1 VIPFDYRR
9 ADDARGAVAAVA
21 ERPDAVFLGAG
32 TNLVDHMK
40 LGVANPGLVVDVS
53 RLPFGAIEPLEHGGV
68 RIGATVRNSDLAA
81 EPMTMGVSM
90 ALHEHSVMDPRFGQV
105 ANHDFAGYHI
115 AANADIG
122 SIDAIWVEED
132 DPHVNPMGSKGIGEI
147 GIVGTAAAI
156 ANAVHHATGVR
167 VRDLPITVEKLLGLV
182 R

>member
-1 VIPFDYRR
+1 MIPFDYRR
-9 ADDARGAVAAVA
+9 ADDARGAVA

-40 LGVANPGLVVDVS
+40 LGVADPGLVVDVS
-53 RLPFGAIEPLEHGGV
+53 RLPFGAIEPLERGGV

-132 DPHVNPMGSKGIGEI
+132 DPHVNPMGLQGDRRDRNRRDRG
-147 GIVGTAAAI
+147 GHRQRGPPRDRDPHPRPAAHSRQVPPLI
-156 ANAVHHATGVR
+156 F
-167 VRDLPITVEKLLGLV
+167 LL
-182 R
+182 